1 MKEKELV
8 EYIAKSLVEKPEAV
22 AVKEIRGSNV
32 TVLELHVAREDMG
45 RVIGKDGRVANALR
59 ILLRVATRDEKRVV
73 LEILT
78 GIQRAGATIILTYH
92 AKDVVRWLEGC

>member
-1 MKEKELV
+1 MCSFSIQHLALNISHERGLTVKEKELV

-59 ILLRVATRDEKRVV
+59 TLLRVATRDEKRVV
-73 LEILT
+73 LEI
-78 GIQRAGATIILTYH
+78 
-92 AKDVVRWLEGC
+92 V